1 LTFAAAAPA
10 GALLPFQF
18 HPRLVPAMPWAYWAV
33 SNYELLIEKGAD
45 DLLMMTGYSTIMK
58 IKDLKK
64 RLKL

>member
-1 LTFAAAAPA
+1 VHYYLSNSTHDWFLRCL
-10 GALLPFQF
+10 G
-18 HPRLVPAMPWAYWAV
+18 RTV
-33 SNYELLIEKGAD
+33 NYELLIEKGAD